1 MTRRALLVDLI
12 CNALLP
18 WLGYEAL
25 VGPLHFS
32 PFRALLWVTVVPLVY
47 ALAVLLRERRF
58 SLIAALSL
66 VSLLLSLGSA
76 LLSQDIRMLQIRESF
91 CTALFGLLFMLS
103 ALLGK
108 PLVWLIARE
117 QAVEEVQQQ
126 RLRRLMESPHGR
138 RFLYGLTWALGGLM
152 VTEFF
157 LKWWMIQN
165 LPISTV
171 LWLGP
176 LVLKILVA
184 GMAVLTFLAVRQL
197 RHQLGKG
204 V

>member
-12 CNALLP
+12 FNALIP

-25 VGPLHFS
+25 VGSGHFS

-47 ALAVLLRERRF
+47 ALVILGRERRY

-76 LLSQDIRMLQIRESF
+76 FLSKDIRMLQIRESF
-91 CTALFGLLFMLS
+91 CTAIFGGLFILS
-103 ALLGK
+103 ALFGK
-108 PLVWLIARE
+108 PLVWLMARE
-117 QAVEEVQQQ
+117 QAVEEAQKQ
-126 RLRRLMESPHGR
+126 RLERLMESPDGR
-138 RFLYGLTWALGGLM
+138 RLLYGLTWAIGALM
-152 VTEFF
+152 VSEFF
-157 LKWWMIQN
+157 VKWWMVN
-165 LPISTV
+165 HLPISTV

-176 LVLKILVA
+176 LVLKLLAA
-184 GMAVLTFLAVRQL
+184 GLAVLTFLAVRRL
-197 RHQLGKG
+197 RHKLGKG